1 MCVFDFAG
9 QLVPKYYYVAKEHME
24 LERCSP
30 GSQPKIASPE
40 GTTDGVFLWGQSLYI
55 IAQLLSEFMHI
66 CAGLFVFLKFL
77 LAWLTQREI
86 SHGN

>member
-1 MCVFDFAG
+1 MDVVNSSILGSGGIMCLFDFAG

-24 LERCSP
+24 LERCNP

-55 IAQLLSEFMHI
+55 IAQLLSE
-66 CAGLFVFLKFL
+66 CASVLDFCCF
-77 LAWLTQREI
+77 
-86 SHGN
+86 